1 MWDKPHLLHMVSSML
16 FGISFAL
23 VLYGAL
29 HYTLHLPVFS
39 LRALQLSVAP
49 RQVDTAQIGAVVRNE
64 VRGNFF
70 TVDLDKTRR
79 AFEKLP
85 WVRKVS
91 VRRHFAGWAQS
102 RPSQRPSLAWQLE
115 LVLEEH
121 EALARWNETELVNTH
136 GEVFA
141 AACERVMPEAAPRPD
156 EGRVSD
162 GTVSQSTRLSH
173 NANQVAGYGGVPL
186 AGTSGTH
193 RPPPCGET
201 NQVLPRFFGQ
211 PDSAAE
217 VTQMYKAFGEQ
228 LAPLK
233 QEIVQISL
241 SPRRAWQLR
250 LANGMVLELGS
261 EQSQQ
266 RLARFVAVYPY
277 SLAPLQQGYGDNPL
291 SADAGKDA
299 HENGRR
305 QTVKYVDLRYRNGFA
320 VYLAGGVK
328 AVKGET

>member
-1 MWDKPHLLHMVSSML
+1 MWDKPHLLHMVSSTL
-16 FGISFAL
+16 FGISFVL

-39 LRALQLSVAP
+39 LRALQLSTAP
-49 RQVDTAQIGAVVRNE
+49 RQVDPAQIEAVTRNE

-70 TVDLDKTRR
+70 TVDLDQTRR

-102 RPSQRPSLAWQLE
+102 RPFRRPPLAWQLE
-115 LVLEEH
+115 VVLEEH

-141 AACERVMPEAAPRPD
+141 AA
-156 EGRVSD
+156 
-162 GTVSQSTRLSH
+162 
-173 NANQVAGYGGVPL
+173 
-186 AGTSGTH
+186 SG
-193 RPPPCGET
+193 
-201 NQVLPRFFGQ
+201 QVLPRFFGQ
-211 PDSAAE
+211 PDTAAE
-217 VTQMYKAFGEQ
+217 VTRMYKAFGEQ
-228 LAPLK
+228 LAPLG

-250 LANGMVLELGS
+250 LANRMVLELGN
-261 EQSQQ
+261 EQPQQ

-277 SLAPLQQGYGDNPL
+277 SLAAMQQGYD
-291 SADAGKDA
+291 ADHLPAAAGKDT
-299 HENGRR
+299 HENGQR

-320 VYLAGGVK
+320 VYLQGAAAEGQGRRGQGNK
-328 AVKGET
+328 A